1 MPRSEYLCSRRAFR
15 EVGVTMESINS
26 GLLKDMLKSGMNNLA
41 NHSAEIDALNVFPV
55 PDGDT
60 GTNMNLTFSNGVKD
74 ALKEDAPTVG
84 KICKT
89 LSRGLLMG
97 ARGNS
102 GVITSQIF
110 RGFYQAVE
118 DLEEIDAM
126 QLANAL
132 VNGSRVAYRAV
143 MRPVE
148 GTILTVVREAAD
160 YTYAYTVT
168 EEVEDCVAVMQKMV
182 EEANESLLRTPE
194 LLPVL
199 EEVGVVDS
207 GGKGLC
213 VILEGFLSALKGEVV
228 ELSEST
234 SNVDASQTRVEGQEE
249 EYGFCTEFILRL
261 NENGMRHFSEEQFRE
276 ELATIGNSIVCVQDE
291 DLVKVHVHT
300 LEPKTAIKMGK
311 RQGRFVKLKVENMQE
326 QHDNILEKE
335 ETLPESAPQE
345 HKKYAIITVAPGS
358 GVDAMFK
365 ELRADV
371 VIGGGQTMNP
381 STEDF
386 VSAIAKLNAD
396 HILILPNNSNI
407 VLAAQQAQQVCEDQ
421 DIHVLPTKTIP
432 QGLSACVMFNPE
444 VELEENLEE
453 MQEAIDHV
461 KSGEVTY
468 AIKDTTYEGLEIKKD
483 EYMGI
488 FGKDIVVSC
497 PDCLEATKRLVD
509 RMLDEDSELV
519 TLIYGQ
525 ESNEEQ
531 AQVIADYIEEI
542 SEAEVE
548 IHDGKQPVYSFILG
562 VE

>member
-1 MPRSEYLCSRRAFR
+1 
-15 EVGVTMESINS
+15 MERIS
-26 GLLKDMLKSGMNNLA
+26 GKLFKDMLASGMNNLT
-41 NHSAEIDALNVFPV
+41 NHSAEVDSLNVFPV

-60 GTNMNLTFSNGVKD
+60 GTNMSLTFSSGVND
-74 ALKEDAPTVG
+74 AIKVEEDHVG
-84 KICKT
+84 KVAKV

-110 RGFYQAVE
+110 RGFFQSVE
-118 DLEEIDAM
+118 HLEDMDAL
-126 QLANAL
+126 QLAQAL

-168 EEVEDCVAVMQKMV
+168 EEITDCIKVMEKMV
-182 EEANESLLRTPE
+182 LEANESLLRTPE

-199 EEVGVVDS
+199 AEVGVVDS

-213 VILEGFLSALKGEVV
+213 IILEGFLSAMKGEVIAP
-228 ELSEST
+228 
-234 SNVDASQTRVEGQEE
+234 SNDASSYDSAQTKIEGGEE
-249 EYGFCTEFILRL
+249 EFGFCTEFILHL
-261 NENGMRHFSEEQFRE
+261 TPTGIKHFSEEDFKN
-276 ELATIGNSIVCVQDE
+276 ELATIGNSIVCVQDD

-300 LEPKTAIKMGK
+300 LEPQTAIKMGK
-311 RQGRFVKLKVENMQE
+311 RRGRFMKLKIENMQE

-335 ETLPESAPQE
+335 EEEEVVAE
-345 HKKYAIITVAPGS
+345 HKKYAIITVAPGK
-358 GVDAMFK
+358 GIDAMFK
-365 ELRADV
+365 ELRADIV
-371 VIGGGQTMNP
+371 VGGGQTMNP

-386 VSAIAKLNAD
+386 VSAIGKVNAD
-396 HILILPNNSNI
+396 HIIILSNNSNI
-407 VLAAQQAQQVCEDQ
+407 VLAANQACQVCEDK

-432 QGLSACVMFNPE
+432 QGLSACIMFNPE
-444 VELEENLEE
+444 VDIEDNLAE

-488 FGKDIVVSC
+488 FGKAIVVSD
-497 PDCLEATKRLVD
+497 PDMMASTKALLD
-509 RMLDEDSELV
+509 KMLDEDSELV
-519 TLIYGQ
+519 TLIYGDTATL
-525 ESNEEQ
+525 EQ
-531 AQVIADYIEEI
+531 AEEIAEYIEDT
-542 SEAEVE
+542 SDAEVE
-548 IHDGKQPVYSFILG
+548 IHEGNQPVYSFIIG

>member
-1 MPRSEYLCSRRAFR
+1 
-15 EVGVTMESINS
+15 MERIS
-26 GLLKDMLKSGMNNLA
+26 GKLFKDMLASGMNNLT
-41 NHSAEIDALNVFPV
+41 NHSAEVDSLNVFPV

-60 GTNMNLTFSNGVKD
+60 GTNMSLTFSSGVND
-74 ALKEDAPTVG
+74 AIKVEEDHVG
-84 KICKT
+84 KVAKV

-110 RGFYQAVE
+110 RGFFQSVE
-118 DLEEIDAM
+118 HLEDMDAL
-126 QLANAL
+126 QLAQAL

-168 EEVEDCVAVMQKMV
+168 EEITDCIKVMEKMV
-182 EEANESLLRTPE
+182 LEANESLLRTPE

-199 EEVGVVDS
+199 AEVGVVDS

-213 VILEGFLSALKGEVV
+213 IILEGFLSAMKGEVIAP
-228 ELSEST
+228 
-234 SNVDASQTRVEGQEE
+234 SNDASTYDSAQTKIEGGEE
-249 EYGFCTEFILRL
+249 EFGFCTEFILHL
-261 NENGMRHFSEEQFRE
+261 TPTGIKHFSEEDFKN
-276 ELATIGNSIVCVQDE
+276 ELATIGNSIVCVQDD

-300 LEPKTAIKMGK
+300 LEPQTAIKMGK
-311 RQGRFVKLKVENMQE
+311 RRGRFMKLKIENMQE

-335 ETLPESAPQE
+335 QEEVVAE
-345 HKKYAIITVAPGS
+345 HKKYAIITVAPGK
-358 GVDAMFK
+358 GIDAMFK
-365 ELRADV
+365 ELRADIV
-371 VIGGGQTMNP
+371 VGGGQTMNP

-386 VSAIAKLNAD
+386 VSAIGKVNAD
-396 HILILPNNSNI
+396 HIIILPNNSNI
-407 VLAAQQAQQVCEDQ
+407 VLAANQACQVCEDK

-432 QGLSACVMFNPE
+432 QGLSACIMFNPE
-444 VELEENLEE
+444 VDIEDNLAE

-488 FGKDIVVSC
+488 FGKAIVVSD
-497 PDCLEATKRLVD
+497 PDMMASTKALLD
-509 RMLDEDSELV
+509 KMLDEDSELV
-519 TLIYGQ
+519 TLIYGDTATL
-525 ESNEEQ
+525 EQ
-531 AQVIADYIEEI
+531 AEEIAEYIEDT
-542 SEAEVE
+542 SDAEVE
-548 IHDGKQPVYSFILG
+548 IHEGNQPVYSFIIG

>member
-1 MPRSEYLCSRRAFR
+1 
-15 EVGVTMESINS
+15 MERIS
-26 GLLKDMLKSGMNNLA
+26 GKLFKDMLASGMNNLT
-41 NHSAEIDALNVFPV
+41 NHSAEVDSLNVFPV

-60 GTNMNLTFSNGVKD
+60 GTNMSLTFSSGVND
-74 ALKEDAPTVG
+74 AIKVEEDHVG
-84 KICKT
+84 KVAKV

-110 RGFYQAVE
+110 RGFFQSVE
-118 DLEEIDAM
+118 HLEDMDAL
-126 QLANAL
+126 QLAQAL

-168 EEVEDCVAVMQKMV
+168 EEITDCIKVMEKMV
-182 EEANESLLRTPE
+182 LEANESLLRTPE

-199 EEVGVVDS
+199 AEVGVVDS

-213 VILEGFLSALKGEVV
+213 IILEGFLSAMKGEVIV
-228 ELSEST
+228 P
-234 SNVDASQTRVEGQEE
+234 SNDVSSYDSAQTKIEGGEE
-249 EYGFCTEFILRL
+249 EFGFCTEFILHL
-261 NENGMRHFSEEQFRE
+261 TPTGIKHFSEEDFKN
-276 ELATIGNSIVCVQDE
+276 ELATIGNSIVCVQDD

-300 LEPKTAIKMGK
+300 LEPQTAIKMGK
-311 RQGRFVKLKVENMQE
+311 RRGRFMKLKIENMQE

-335 ETLPESAPQE
+335 EEEEVVAE
-345 HKKYAIITVAPGS
+345 HKKYAIITVAPGK
-358 GVDAMFK
+358 GIDAMFK
-365 ELRADV
+365 ELRADIV
-371 VIGGGQTMNP
+371 VGGGQTMNP

-386 VSAIAKLNAD
+386 VSAIGKVNAD
-396 HILILPNNSNI
+396 HIIILPNNSNI
-407 VLAAQQAQQVCEDQ
+407 VLAANQACQVCEDK

-432 QGLSACVMFNPE
+432 QGLSACIMFNPE
-444 VELEENLEE
+444 VDIEDNLAE

-488 FGKDIVVSC
+488 FGKAIVVSD
-497 PDCLEATKRLVD
+497 PDMMASTKALLD
-509 RMLDEDSELV
+509 KMLDEDSELV
-519 TLIYGQ
+519 TLIYGDTATL
-525 ESNEEQ
+525 EQ
-531 AQVIADYIEEI
+531 AEEIAEYIEDT
-542 SEAEVE
+542 SDAEVE
-548 IHDGKQPVYSFILG
+548 IHEGNQPVYSFIIG

>member
-1 MPRSEYLCSRRAFR
+1 
-15 EVGVTMESINS
+15 MERIS
-26 GLLKDMLKSGMNNLA
+26 GKLFKDMLASGMNNLA
-41 NHSAEIDALNVFPV
+41 NHSAEVDSLNVFPV

-60 GTNMNLTFSNGVKD
+60 GTNMSLTFSSGVND
-74 ALKEDAPTVG
+74 AIKVEEDHIG
-84 KICKT
+84 KVSKV

-110 RGFYQAVE
+110 RGFFQSVE
-118 DLEEIDAM
+118 HLEDMDAL
-126 QLANAL
+126 QLAQAL

-168 EEVEDCVAVMQKMV
+168 EEITDCIKVMEKMV
-182 EEANESLLRTPE
+182 LEANESLLRTPE

-199 EEVGVVDS
+199 AEVGVVDS

-213 VILEGFLSALKGEVV
+213 VILEGFLSAMKGEVIAP
-228 ELSEST
+228 SNDTST
-234 SNVDASQTRVEGQEE
+234 YDNAQTKVEGGEE
-249 EYGFCTEFILRL
+249 EFGFCTEFILHL
-261 NENGMRHFSEEQFRE
+261 TPTGVKHFSEEDFKN
-276 ELATIGNSIVCVQDE
+276 ELATIGNSIVCVQDD

-300 LEPKTAIKMGK
+300 LEPQTAIKMGK
-311 RQGRFVKLKVENMQE
+311 RRGRFMKLKIENMQE

-335 ETLPESAPQE
+335 QEEEVVAE
-345 HKKYAIITVAPGS
+345 HKKYAIITVAPGK
-358 GVDAMFK
+358 GIDAMFK
-365 ELRADV
+365 ELRADIV
-371 VIGGGQTMNP
+371 VGGGQTMNP

-386 VSAIAKLNAD
+386 VSAIGKVNAD
-396 HILILPNNSNI
+396 HIIILPNNSNI
-407 VLAAQQAQQVCEDQ
+407 VLAANQACQVCEDK

-432 QGLSACVMFNPE
+432 QGLSACIMFNPE
-444 VELEENLEE
+444 VDIEDNLSE

-488 FGKDIVVSC
+488 FGKAIVVSD
-497 PDCLEATKRLVD
+497 PDMMNSTKALLD
-509 RMLDEDSELV
+509 KMLDEDAELV
-519 TLIYGQ
+519 TLIYGDTATL
-525 ESNEEQ
+525 EQ
-531 AQVIADYIEEI
+531 AEEIAEYIEDT
-542 SEAEVE
+542 SDAEVE
-548 IHDGKQPVYSFILG
+548 IHEGNQPVYSFIIG

>member
-1 MPRSEYLCSRRAFR
+1 
-15 EVGVTMESINS
+15 MERINS
-26 GLLKDMLKSGMNNLA
+26 QLLKDMLTSGMNNLA

-60 GTNMNLTFSNGVKD
+60 GTNMNLTFSNGVKE
-74 ALKEDAPTVG
+74 ALKEDADTVG

-118 DLEEIDAM
+118 DLDEIDAM

-168 EEVEDCVAVMQKMV
+168 EEIEDCVQVLQKMV
-182 EEANESLLRTPE
+182 DEANASLERTPE

-213 VILEGFLSALKGEVV
+213 VILEGFLSALQGNVIAANDAAEVN
-228 ELSEST
+228 EH
-234 SNVDASQTRVEGQEE
+234 AQTKVQGGEE
-249 EYGFCTEFILRL
+249 EFGFCTEFILRL
-261 NENGMRHFSEEQFRE
+261 NENGIRHFSEEQFKE
-276 ELATIGNSIVCVQDE
+276 ELATIGNSIVCVQDD

-335 ETLPESAPQE
+335 EAAPVVSKRE
-345 HKKYAIITVAPGS
+345 HQKYAIITVAPGA
-358 GVDAMFK
+358 GVDQMFK
-365 ELRADV
+365 ELRADI

-386 VSAIAKLNAD
+386 VSAVNQLDAE

-407 VLAAQQAQQVCEDQ
+407 VLAAQQAQSVCEDQ

-444 VELEENLEE
+444 VELEENLAE

-497 PDCLEATKRLVD
+497 PDCLEASKALVD
-509 RMLDEDSELV
+509 KMVDEDSELV
-519 TLIYGQ
+519 TLIYGK
-525 ESNEEQ
+525 EATKEQ
-531 AQVIADYIEEI
+531 AQALADYIEET
-542 SEAEVE
+542 SDAEVE
-548 IHDGKQPVYSFILG
+548 IYDGKQPVYSFILG

>member
-1 MPRSEYLCSRRAFR
+1 
-15 EVGVTMESINS
+15 MERIS
-26 GLLKDMLKSGMNNLA
+26 GKLFKDMLASGMNNLT
-41 NHSAEIDALNVFPV
+41 NHSAEVDSLNVFPV

-60 GTNMNLTFSNGVKD
+60 GTNMSLTFSSGVND
-74 ALKEDAPTVG
+74 AIKVEEDHVG
-84 KICKT
+84 KVAKV

-110 RGFYQAVE
+110 RGFFQSVE
-118 DLEEIDAM
+118 HLEDMDAL
-126 QLANAL
+126 QLAQAL

-168 EEVEDCVAVMQKMV
+168 EEITDCIKVMEKMV
-182 EEANESLLRTPE
+182 LEANESLLRTPE

-199 EEVGVVDS
+199 AEVGVVDS

-213 VILEGFLSALKGEVV
+213 IILEGFLSAMKGEVIAP
-228 ELSEST
+228 
-234 SNVDASQTRVEGQEE
+234 SNDASSYDSAQTKIEGGEE
-249 EYGFCTEFILRL
+249 EFGFCTEFILHL
-261 NENGMRHFSEEQFRE
+261 TPTGIKHFSEEDFKN
-276 ELATIGNSIVCVQDE
+276 ELATIGNSIVCVQDD

-300 LEPKTAIKMGK
+300 LEPQTAIKMGK
-311 RQGRFVKLKVENMQE
+311 RRGRFMKLKIENMQE

-335 ETLPESAPQE
+335 QEEEVVAE
-345 HKKYAIITVAPGS
+345 HKKYAIITVAPGK
-358 GVDAMFK
+358 GIDAMFK
-365 ELRADV
+365 ELRADIV
-371 VIGGGQTMNP
+371 VGGGQTMNP

-386 VSAIAKLNAD
+386 VSAIGKVNAD
-396 HILILPNNSNI
+396 HIIILPNNSNI
-407 VLAAQQAQQVCEDQ
+407 VLAANQACQVCEDK

-432 QGLSACVMFNPE
+432 QGLSACILFNPE
-444 VELEENLEE
+444 VDIEDNLAE
-453 MQEAIDHV
+453 MQEAIVHV

-488 FGKDIVVSC
+488 FGKAIVVSD
-497 PDCLEATKRLVD
+497 PDMMASTKALLD
-509 RMLDEDSELV
+509 KMLDEDSELV
-519 TLIYGQ
+519 TLIYGDTATL
-525 ESNEEQ
+525 EQ
-531 AQVIADYIEEI
+531 AEEIAEYIEDT
-542 SEAEVE
+542 SDAEVE
-548 IHDGKQPVYSFILG
+548 IHEGNQPVYSFIIG

>member
-1 MPRSEYLCSRRAFR
+1 
-15 EVGVTMESINS
+15 MERIS
-26 GLLKDMLKSGMNNLA
+26 GKLFKDMLASGMNNLT
-41 NHSAEIDALNVFPV
+41 NHSAEVDSLNVFPV

-60 GTNMNLTFSNGVKD
+60 GTNMSLTFSSGVND
-74 ALKEDAPTVG
+74 AIKVEEDHVG
-84 KICKT
+84 KVAKV

-110 RGFYQAVE
+110 RGFFQSVE
-118 DLEEIDAM
+118 HLEDMDAL
-126 QLANAL
+126 QLAQAL

-168 EEVEDCVAVMQKMV
+168 EEITDCIKVMEKMV
-182 EEANESLLRTPE
+182 LEANESLLRTPE

-199 EEVGVVDS
+199 AEVGVVDS

-213 VILEGFLSALKGEVV
+213 IILEGFLSAMKGEVIV
-228 ELSEST
+228 P
-234 SNVDASQTRVEGQEE
+234 SNDASSYDSVQTKIEGGEE
-249 EYGFCTEFILRL
+249 EFGFCTEFILHL
-261 NENGMRHFSEEQFRE
+261 TPTGIKHFSEEDFKN
-276 ELATIGNSIVCVQDE
+276 ELATIGNSIVCVQDD

-300 LEPKTAIKMGK
+300 LEPQTAIKMGK
-311 RQGRFVKLKVENMQE
+311 RRGRFMKLKIENMQE

-335 ETLPESAPQE
+335 QEEEVVAE
-345 HKKYAIITVAPGS
+345 HKKYAIITVAPGK
-358 GVDAMFK
+358 GIDAMFK
-365 ELRADV
+365 ELRADIV
-371 VIGGGQTMNP
+371 VGGGQTMNP

-386 VSAIAKLNAD
+386 VSAIGKVNAD
-396 HILILPNNSNI
+396 HIIILPNNSNI
-407 VLAAQQAQQVCEDQ
+407 VLAANQACQVCEDK

-432 QGLSACVMFNPE
+432 QGLSACIMFNPE
-444 VELEENLEE
+444 VDIEDNLAE

-488 FGKDIVVSC
+488 FGKAIVVSD
-497 PDCLEATKRLVD
+497 PDMMASTKALLD
-509 RMLDEDSELV
+509 KMLDEDSELV
-519 TLIYGQ
+519 TLIYGDTATL
-525 ESNEEQ
+525 EQ
-531 AQVIADYIEEI
+531 AEEIAEYIEDT
-542 SEAEVE
+542 SDAEVE
-548 IHDGKQPVYSFILG
+548 IHEGNQPVYSFIIG

>member
-1 MPRSEYLCSRRAFR
+1 
-15 EVGVTMESINS
+15 MERINS
-26 GLLKDMLKSGMNNLA
+26 QLLKDMLTSGMNNLA

-60 GTNMNLTFSNGVKD
+60 GTNMNLTFSNGVKE
-74 ALKEDAPTVG
+74 ALKEDADTVG

-118 DLEEIDAM
+118 DLDEIDAM

-168 EEVEDCVAVMQKMV
+168 EEIEDCVQVLQKMV
-182 EEANESLLRTPE
+182 DEANASLERTPE

-213 VILEGFLSALKGEVV
+213 VILEGFLSALQGNVIAASDEAEVN
-228 ELSEST
+228 EH
-234 SNVDASQTRVEGQEE
+234 AQTKVQGGEE
-249 EYGFCTEFILRL
+249 EFGFCTEFILRL
-261 NENGMRHFSEEQFRE
+261 NENGIRHFSEEQFKE
-276 ELATIGNSIVCVQDE
+276 ELATIGNSIVCVQDD

-335 ETLPESAPQE
+335 EAAPVVSKRE
-345 HKKYAIITVAPGS
+345 HQKYAIITVAPGS
-358 GVDAMFK
+358 GVDQMFK
-365 ELRADV
+365 ELRADI

-386 VSAIAKLNAD
+386 VSAVNQLDAE

-407 VLAAQQAQQVCEDQ
+407 VLAAQQAQSVCEDQ

-444 VELEENLEE
+444 VELEENLAE

-497 PDCLEATKRLVD
+497 PDCLEASKALVD
-509 RMLDEDSELV
+509 KMVDEDSELV
-519 TLIYGQ
+519 TLIYGK
-525 ESNEEQ
+525 EATKEQ
-531 AQVIADYIEEI
+531 AQALADYIEET
-542 SEAEVE
+542 SNAEVE
-548 IHDGKQPVYSFILG
+548 IYDGKQPVYSFILG

>member
-1 MPRSEYLCSRRAFR
+1 
-15 EVGVTMESINS
+15 MERIS
-26 GLLKDMLKSGMNNLA
+26 GKLFKDMLASGMNNLT
-41 NHSAEIDALNVFPV
+41 NHSAEVDSLNVFPV

-60 GTNMNLTFSNGVKD
+60 GTNMSLTFSSGVND
-74 ALKEDAPTVG
+74 AIKVEEDHVG
-84 KICKT
+84 KVAKV

-110 RGFYQAVE
+110 RGFFQSVE
-118 DLEEIDAM
+118 HLEDMDAL
-126 QLANAL
+126 QLAQAL

-168 EEVEDCVAVMQKMV
+168 EEITDCIKVMEKMV
-182 EEANESLLRTPE
+182 LEANESLLRTPE

-199 EEVGVVDS
+199 AEVGVVDS

-213 VILEGFLSALKGEVV
+213 IILEGFLSAMKGEVIAP
-228 ELSEST
+228 
-234 SNVDASQTRVEGQEE
+234 SNDVSSYDSAQTKIEGGEE
-249 EYGFCTEFILRL
+249 EFGFCTEFILHL
-261 NENGMRHFSEEQFRE
+261 TPTGIKHFSEEDFKN
-276 ELATIGNSIVCVQDE
+276 ELATIGNSIVCVQDD

-300 LEPKTAIKMGK
+300 LEPQTAIKMGK
-311 RQGRFVKLKVENMQE
+311 RRGRFMKLKIENMQE

-335 ETLPESAPQE
+335 EEEEVVAE
-345 HKKYAIITVAPGS
+345 HKKYAIITVAPGK
-358 GVDAMFK
+358 GIDAMFK
-365 ELRADV
+365 ELRADIV
-371 VIGGGQTMNP
+371 VGGGQTMNP

-386 VSAIAKLNAD
+386 VSAIGKVNAD
-396 HILILPNNSNI
+396 HIIILPNNSNI
-407 VLAAQQAQQVCEDQ
+407 VLAANQACQVCEDK

-432 QGLSACVMFNPE
+432 QGLSACIMFNPE
-444 VELEENLEE
+444 VDIEDNLAE
-453 MQEAIDHV
+453 MQEAIDYV

-488 FGKDIVVSC
+488 FGKAIVVSD
-497 PDCLEATKRLVD
+497 PDMMASTKALLD
-509 RMLDEDSELV
+509 KMLDEDSELV
-519 TLIYGQ
+519 TLIYGDTATL
-525 ESNEEQ
+525 EQ
-531 AQVIADYIEEI
+531 AEEIAEYIEDT
-542 SEAEVE
+542 SDAEVE
-548 IHDGKQPVYSFILG
+548 IHEGNQPVYSFIIG